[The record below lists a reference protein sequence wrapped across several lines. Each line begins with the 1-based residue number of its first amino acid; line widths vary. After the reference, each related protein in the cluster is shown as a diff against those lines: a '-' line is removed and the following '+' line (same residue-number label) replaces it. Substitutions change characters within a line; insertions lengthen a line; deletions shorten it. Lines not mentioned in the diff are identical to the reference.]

1 MAVDPGCYRVRG
13 ERLFRTLLL
22 WAASDPGAGFRTI
35 ALQALAVVYGTCVS
49 ELGDIIVL
57 LVLYIASSL
66 DHVTNSILLECSP
79 GMGHS

>member
-1 MAVDPGCYRVRG
+1 MDPRCYRVRG

-35 ALQALAVVYGTCVS
+35 ALQALAVVYGTGVS
-49 ELGDIIVL
+49 GLVDIGIL

-66 DHVTNSILLECSP
+66 DHVTNSIFVECSL